1 DGNARH
7 LRWQR
12 HARQRAQPDGAAGD
26 RWSPRWWS
34 EPEAHR
40 LHPDRAGDRRGGAVA
55 AGVGGPS
62 LVLVI
67 IDGGGYREETA
78 GNAIAAARKANW
90 DALWERC
97 PYAILAAAGEPV
109 GLPEGQ
115 QGNSEVG
122 HLNIGAGRV
131 VHQDLTRINRAIRD
145 GSFTTNPVLR
155 AAMQSS
161 ASGHALHLMGLVS
174 PGGVHSSSEHL
185 YTLLEMAHALRAP
198 RVFVHAFTDG
208 RDEPPNSA
216 AGYIGALVERIRA
229 IGTGRIA
236 SVSGRYYA
244 MDRDKRWERTERAY
258 RTVVEASG
266 PTAPDPVTLI
276 TQSYEGGITDEFI
289 APTRIVPAGDEP
301 AAPIGDG
308 DSVIFFNFRPDRARQ
323 LSHAL
328 VDESW
333 DHFPRSRRPSLMHF
347 VTFTEY
353 EKGLTAEVAF
363 PDEPLNQVL
372 AEVVADAG
380 WRQFHTAET
389 EKYAHVTYFLNGGRE
404 APFPGEE
411 RLLVPS
417 PRVATYDLM
426 PEMSAQPVTDVLLD
440 RLMGGEDRFLVV
452 NFANP
457 DMVGHTGV
465 FPATVRA
472 VEVVDA
478 MLGRIAGPV
487 LSRRGI
493 LAITADH
500 GNAELK
506 VDRAT
511 GAPLTAHTLSPVP
524 LILAGADEVHGL
536 REDGKLGD
544 IAPTLLPLVGL
555 EVPRAMSGDDLRAS
569 TRPSPT
575 PSG

>member
-1 DGNARH
+1 MK
-7 LRWQR
+7 
-12 HARQRAQPDGAAGD
+12 AAPG
-26 RWSPRWWS
+26 RP
-34 EPEAHR
+34 
-40 LHPDRAGDRRGGAVA
+40 
-55 AGVGGPS
+55 

-67 IDGGGYREETA
+67 IDGWGYRTDPF
-78 GNAIAAARKANW
+78 GNAIAAAKTPNW
-90 DALWERC
+90 DALWRRW
-97 PYAILAAAGEPV
+97 PHTFLAASGEPV

-122 HLNIGAGRV
+122 HLNIGAGRIV
-131 VHQDLTRINRAIRD
+131 YQDLTRINRAIRD
-145 GSFTTNPVLR
+145 RSFVTNPVLR
-155 AAMQSS
+155 EAMQS
-161 ASGHALHLMGLVS
+161 ASGHVLHLMGLVS
-174 PGGVHSSSEHL
+174 PGGVHSSSQHL
-185 YTLLEMAHALRAP
+185 YGLLEMAHELQLP

-208 RDEPPNSA
+208 RDEPPSSA
-216 AGYIGALVERIRA
+216 AGYIAELVERLRA

-244 MDRDKRWERTERAY
+244 MDRDKRWDRTERAY
-258 RTVVEASG
+258 RTVVEAEG
-266 PTAPDPVTLI
+266 PTAPDPI
-276 TQSYEGGITDEFI
+276 GFIKQCYEKGTTDEFI
-289 APTRIVPAGDEP
+289 VPTLIAPPGEDPPPPVA
-301 AAPIGDG
+301 DG

-323 LSHAL
+323 LSHAIL
-328 VDESW
+328 DEQW
-333 DHFPRSRRPSLMHF
+333 GHFPRNHRPRLAHF

-353 EKGLTAEVAF
+353 EKGLAAEVAF
-363 PDEPLNQVL
+363 SDEPLDQVM
-372 AEVVADAG
+372 AEVVSQAG

-404 APFPGEE
+404 APFPGED

-417 PRVATYDLM
+417 PRVATYDLR
-426 PEMSAQPVTDVLLD
+426 PEMSARAVTDVLLD
-440 RLMGGEDRFLVV
+440 RLAGGDYRFLVV

-478 MLGRIAGPV
+478 ELGRIADPV
-487 LSRRGI
+487 LSRGGI

-506 VDRAT
+506 VERAT
-511 GAPLTAHTLSPVP
+511 GAPLTAHTTSPVP
-524 LILAGADEVHGL
+524 LILAGAEEVRGL
-536 REDGKLGD
+536 RDGGKLGD

-555 EVPRAMSGDDLRAS
+555 KVPADMSGDDLRA
-569 TRPSPT
+569 RKPSSPA

>member
-1 DGNARH
+1 VN
-7 LRWQR
+7 
-12 HARQRAQPDGAAGD
+12 GAPG
-26 RWSPRWWS
+26 RP
-34 EPEAHR
+34 
-40 LHPDRAGDRRGGAVA
+40 
-55 AGVGGPS
+55 

-67 IDGGGYREETA
+67 IDGWGYRTDPF
-78 GNAIAAARKANW
+78 GNAIAAARKPNW
-90 DALWERC
+90 DALWTRW
-97 PYAILAAAGEPV
+97 PHTTLAAAGEPV

-122 HLNIGAGRV
+122 HLNIGAGRIV
-131 VHQDLTRINRAIRD
+131 YQDLTRINRALKD
-145 GSFTTNPVLR
+145 GSFFTNPVLT
-155 AAMQSS
+155 AAMRS
-161 ASGHALHLMGLVS
+161 AAAGPALHLMGLVS
-174 PGGVHSSSEHL
+174 PGGVHSSSQHL
-185 YTLLEMAHALRAP
+185 YALLEMAHSMGVP

-208 RDEPPNSA
+208 RDEPPTSA
-216 AGYIGALVERIRA
+216 AGYVSDLVERIRA
-229 IGTGRIA
+229 IGSGRIV

-244 MDRDKRWERTERAY
+244 MDRDKRWDRTERAY
-258 RTVVEASG
+258 RTVVEATG
-266 PTAPDPVTLI
+266 PTASDPVALI
-276 TQSYEGGITDEFI
+276 KQGYDEGITDEFI
-289 APTRIVPAGDEP
+289 VPTRIVTPGQEP
-301 AAPIGDG
+301 PPPIADG

-323 LSHAL
+323 LSHAIL
-328 VDESW
+328 DDRW
-333 DHFPRSRRPSLMHF
+333 DHFERSRRPTLAHF

-353 EKGLTAEVAF
+353 EASLPAEAAF
-363 PDEPLNQVL
+363 PDEPLRQVM
-372 AEVVADAG
+372 AEVVSEAG

-404 APFPGEE
+404 VPFPGED

-417 PRVATYDLM
+417 PRVATYDLQ
-426 PEMSAQPVTDVLLD
+426 PEMSAGPVTDELLD
-440 RLMGGEDRFLVV
+440 RFAKGGYRFLVV

-487 LSRRGI
+487 LGGGGV

-511 GAPLTAHTLSPVP
+511 GAPLTAHTTSPVP
-524 LILAGADEVHGL
+524 LILAGADGIKAL
-536 REDGKLGD
+536 REGGKLGD

-555 EVPRAMSGDDLRAS
+555 QVPREMSGDDLRAP
-569 TRPSPT
+569 TLPSPARA
-575 PSG
+575 G

>member
-1 DGNARH
+1 VN
-7 LRWQR
+7 
-12 HARQRAQPDGAAGD
+12 GAPG
-26 RWSPRWWS
+26 RP
-34 EPEAHR
+34 
-40 LHPDRAGDRRGGAVA
+40 
-55 AGVGGPS
+55 

-67 IDGGGYREETA
+67 IDGWGYRA
-78 GNAIAAARKANW
+78 DPFGNAIAAAKKPTW
-90 DALWERC
+90 DALWRRW
-97 PYAILAAAGEPV
+97 PHTTLAAAGEPV

-131 VHQDLTRINRAIRD
+131 VYQDLTRINLAIRD
-145 GSFTTNPVLR
+145 ASFQKNAVLR
-155 AAMQSS
+155 GAVAS
-161 ASGHALHLMGLVS
+161 AREDHALHLMGLVS
-174 PGGVHSSSEHL
+174 PGGVHSLTDHL
-185 YTLLEMAHALRAP
+185 YALLEMAHSLRVP
-198 RVFVHAFTDG
+198 RVFIHAFTDG
-208 RDEPPNSA
+208 RDMPPSSA
-216 AGYIGALVERIRA
+216 AGYVAELVERIRA

-244 MDRDKRWERTERAY
+244 MDRDKRWDRTERGY
-258 RTVVEASG
+258 RTVVEATG
-266 PTAPDPVTLI
+266 PTAPDPVALI
-276 TQSYEGGITDEFI
+276 KQSYNSGITDEFI
-289 APTRIVPAGDEP
+289 VPTRIVPPGEDTSP
-301 AAPIGDG
+301 AIADG

-323 LSHAL
+323 LSHAIL
-328 VDESW
+328 DDRW
-333 DHFPRSRRPSLMHF
+333 DHFERHHPPKLAHF

-353 EKGLTAEVAF
+353 EKGLPAEVAF
-363 PDEPLNQVL
+363 PDEPLDQVL
-372 AEVVADAG
+372 AEVVSQAG

-404 APFPGEE
+404 AAFPGED

-417 PRVATYDLM
+417 PRVATYDLQ
-426 PEMSAQPVTDVLLD
+426 PEMSAQPVTDVLLE
-440 RLMGGEDRFLVV
+440 RLAAGDYRFLVV
-452 NFANP
+452 NYANP

-478 MLGRIAGPV
+478 MLARIVDPV

-506 VDRAT
+506 VERAT
-511 GAPLTAHTLSPVP
+511 GAPLTAHTTSRVP
-524 LILAGADEVHGL
+524 LILAGADQVQGL
-536 REDGKLGD
+536 REGGKLGD

-555 EVPRAMSGDDLRAS
+555 EVPREMSGDDLRAS
-569 TRPSPT
+569 TPPSPA

>member
-1 DGNARH
+1 MNAAPGR
-7 LRWQR
+7 
-12 HARQRAQPDGAAGD
+12 P
-26 RWSPRWWS
+26 
-34 EPEAHR
+34 
-40 LHPDRAGDRRGGAVA
+40 
-55 AGVGGPS
+55 

-67 IDGGGYREETA
+67 IDGWGYRTDPF
-78 GNAIAAARKANW
+78 GNAIAAAKKPNW
-90 DALWERC
+90 DALWQRW
-97 PYAILAAAGEPV
+97 PHTILAAAGEPV
-109 GLPEGQ
+109 GLPGGQ

-131 VHQDLTRINRAIRD
+131 VYQDLTRINRAIRD
-145 GSFTTNPVLR
+145 GSFLTNPVLR
-155 AAMQSS
+155 GAMQS
-161 ASGHALHLMGLVS
+161 AATGHALHLMGLVS

-185 YTLLEMAHALRAP
+185 YALLEMAHALGVP

-208 RDEPPNSA
+208 RDEPPSSA
-216 AGYIGALVERIRA
+216 AGYIAELVERMRT

-244 MDRDKRWERTERAY
+244 MDRDKRWDRTERAY

-266 PTAPDPVTLI
+266 PTAPDPVALI
-276 TQSYEGGITDEFI
+276 KQSYEGGITDEFI
-289 APTRIVPAGDEP
+289 VPTRIVPAGEHP
-301 AAPIGDG
+301 PPPIAEG

-323 LSHAL
+323 LSHAIL
-328 VDESW
+328 DEQW
-333 DHFPRSRRPSLMHF
+333 DHFPRNHRPRLAHF

-353 EKGLTAEVAF
+353 EKGLAAEVAF
-363 PDEPLNQVL
+363 PDEPLKQVL
-372 AEVVADAG
+372 AEVVSDAG

-404 APFPGEE
+404 APFPLED

-417 PRVATYDLM
+417 PRVATYDLQ

-440 RLMGGEDRFLVV
+440 RLAGGDYRFLVV

-465 FPATVRA
+465 FPAAVRA

-478 MLGRIAGPV
+478 MLGRISGPV
-487 LSRRGI
+487 LSRGGI

-511 GAPLTAHTLSPVP
+511 GAPLTAHTTSPVP
-524 LILAGADEVHGL
+524 LILAGAAEVHGL
-536 REDGKLGD
+536 RDGGKLGD

-555 EVPRAMSGDDLRAS
+555 EVPREMSGDDLRAPTS
-569 TRPSPT
+569 SSPA

>member
-1 DGNARH
+1 MNKAPGR
-7 LRWQR
+7 
-12 HARQRAQPDGAAGD
+12 P
-26 RWSPRWWS
+26 
-34 EPEAHR
+34 
-40 LHPDRAGDRRGGAVA
+40 
-55 AGVGGPS
+55 

-67 IDGGGYREETA
+67 IDGWGYRTDPF
-78 GNAIAAARKANW
+78 GNAIAAAKKPNW
-90 DALWERC
+90 DALWQRW
-97 PYAILAAAGEPV
+97 PHTILAAAGEPV
-109 GLPEGQ
+109 GLPEGK

-122 HLNIGAGRV
+122 HLNIGAGRIV
-131 VHQDLTRINRAIRD
+131 YQDLTRINRAIRD

-155 AAMQSS
+155 AAMQSA
-161 ASGHALHLMGLVS
+161 ASGPALHLLGLVS

-185 YTLLEMAHALRAP
+185 YTLLEMAHALRVP

-216 AGYIGALVERIRA
+216 AGYIAELVDRIRA

-236 SVSGRYYA
+236 SISGRYYA

-258 RTVVEASG
+258 RTVVEARG
-266 PTAPDPVTLI
+266 PTAPDAVALI
-276 TQSYEGGITDEFI
+276 RHSYDSGITDEFI
-289 APTRIVPAGDEP
+289 VPTRIVAAGGEP
-301 AAPIGDG
+301 PPPIGDG
-308 DSVIFFNFRPDRARQ
+308 DSLIFFNFRPDRARQ
-323 LSHAL
+323 LSHAM

-333 DHFPRSRRPSLMHF
+333 EHFPRERRLRLAHF

-353 EKGLTAEVAF
+353 EKGLAAEVAF
-363 PDEPLNQVL
+363 PDEPLPQVL
-372 AEVVADAG
+372 AEVIADAG

-417 PRVATYDLM
+417 PRVATYDLK
-426 PEMSAQPVTDVLLD
+426 PEMSAQPVTDALLD
-440 RLMGGEDRFLVV
+440 RLAGGDDRFLVV

-457 DMVGHTGV
+457 DMVGHSGV

-536 REDGKLGD
+536 REGGKLGD

>member
-1 DGNARH
+1 MS
-7 LRWQR
+7 
-12 HARQRAQPDGAAGD
+12 AAPG
-26 RWSPRWWS
+26 RP
-34 EPEAHR
+34 
-40 LHPDRAGDRRGGAVA
+40 
-55 AGVGGPS
+55 

-67 IDGGGYREETA
+67 IDGWGYRTDRF
-78 GNAIAAARKANW
+78 GNAIAAAKTPHW
-90 DALWERC
+90 DALWQRW
-97 PYAILAAAGEPV
+97 PHTILAAAGEPV

-131 VHQDLTRINRAIRD
+131 VYQDLTRINRAIQD
-145 GSFTTNPVLR
+145 GSLTTNPVLR

-161 ASGHALHLMGLVS
+161 VSGHALHLMGLVS
-174 PGGVHSSSEHL
+174 PGGVHSSSQHL
-185 YTLLEMAHALRAP
+185 YTLLEMAHALRVS

-216 AGYIGALVERIRA
+216 AGYIGELVERIRA

-244 MDRDKRWERTERAY
+244 MDRDKRWERTEPAY

-266 PTAPDPVTLI
+266 PTAADPVASI
-276 TQSYEGGITDEFI
+276 TQSYAGGISDEFVT
-289 APTRIVPAGDEP
+289 PTRIVPAGEEP
-301 AAPIGDG
+301 PPPIGDG

-323 LSHAL
+323 LSHAM

-333 DHFPRSRRPSLMHF
+333 DHFPRNHRPSLAHF

-353 EKGLTAEVAF
+353 EKGLTGEVAF
-363 PDEPLNQVL
+363 ADEPLNQVL

-404 APFPGEE
+404 APFPGED

-417 PRVATYDLM
+417 PRVATYDLK

-440 RLMGGEDRFLVV
+440 RLAGGEDGFLVV

-487 LSRRGI
+487 LRRRGI

-511 GAPLTAHTLSPVP
+511 GAPLTAHTTSPVP
-524 LILAGADEVHGL
+524 LILAGADDVHGL
-536 REDGKLGD
+536 REGGKLGD

-555 EVPRAMSGDDLRAS
+555 KVPHAMSGDDLRAL
-569 TRPSPT
+569 TRPSPA